1 MTRTEILAEIY
12 SLPPDDVAR
21 WPAPVAEV
29 LHRNAIHRGWLTPE
43 PSDETEAR
51 P

>member
-1 MTRTEILAEIY
+1 MTRVDLLAEIY
-12 SLPPDDVAR
+12 SLPVDDVAR
-21 WPAPVAEV
+21 WPEPVATV

-43 PSDETEAR
+43 ET